1 MVYSSE
7 DDMKKRIKKS
17 VTPELRQGWLSRYEA
32 GETPPKIAD
41 SDHFNVRT
49 VRKHVDLARQERDSR
64 EARSAVL
71 RGALEQH
78 YHDMYELAQEME
90 SNIITGRPVSM
101 DPQEDRRISAL
112 RQHLPRSPLWNNIPK
127 WNRTIEE
134 INELA
139 KSMKDRIETELKQD
153 EQVLGIDSQIRDRF
167 ISGLIAALN
176 SQVDQ
181 WVTGSPGLDLDIHI
195 YKGSFHFQFGKIG

>member
-1 MVYSSE
+1 
-7 DDMKKRIKKS
+7 
-17 VTPELRQGWLSRYEA
+17 
-32 GETPPKIAD
+32 
-41 SDHFNVRT
+41 
-49 VRKHVDLARQERDSR
+49 
-64 EARSAVL
+64 
-71 RGALEQH
+71 
-78 YHDMYELAQEME
+78 MYELAQEME

-195 YKGSFHFQFGKIG
+195 YIEPDSESGHVICYGKNRISPLSKEQAERYEPAVRDIIRRVESDGKETDEFGKIEKLNIQIDNLKRRIRDELAVIIMRRVVPGRCRYCPL